1 MCGFPRATR
10 GWHVFPLRS
19 KGGLTPSNQPS
30 AEEKPEK
37 PALLAGQAQI
47 PHVKEPCS
55 VNLASWLFHF
65 HNSLLQGGDAVNHF
79 IQLESWSMRPLQAAS
94 EALMAPAK
102 VPSS

>member
-37 PALLAGQAQI
+37 PALLAGQAQL
-47 PHVKEPCS
+47 PPRKRAMKRKSRFMALSFPQFTAAKGGCS
-55 VNLASWLFHF
+55 ESFH
-65 HNSLLQGGDAVNHF
+65 
-79 IQLESWSMRPLQAAS
+79 
-94 EALMAPAK
+94 PA
-102 VPSS
+102 

>member
-37 PALLAGQAQI
+37 PALLAGQAQL
-47 PHVKEPCS
+47 PPRKRAMKRKSRFMALSFPQFT
-55 VNLASWLFHF
+55 AAR
-65 HNSLLQGGDAVNHF
+65 GDAVNHF